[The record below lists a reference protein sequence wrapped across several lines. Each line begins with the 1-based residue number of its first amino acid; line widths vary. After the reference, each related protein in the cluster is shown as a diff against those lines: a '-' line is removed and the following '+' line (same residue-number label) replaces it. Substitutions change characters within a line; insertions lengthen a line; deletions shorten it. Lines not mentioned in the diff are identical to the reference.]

1 MEFGWLVEL
10 SVVLLFAAGWGVL
23 ELYTR
28 RLDKRRAA
36 EAERAASA
44 PASRHAEGQ

>member
-10 SVVLLFAAGWGVL
+10 IVVLMFVAGWGVL

-36 EAERAASA
+36 DSERAAST
-44 PASRHAEGQ
+44 PGSRHAEGQ